1 MECLTR
7 WLSLIKVF
15 RDVAMERVLFVNSVS
30 DEQQQCRKQEEGYD
44 LVVGASKL
52 CSESFT
58 GPIVKL

>member
-1 MECLTR
+1 
-7 WLSLIKVF
+7 
-15 RDVAMERVLFVNSVS
+15 MERVLFVNSVS

-44 LVVGASKL
+44 LVVVASKL